1 VRKDALAIRSG
12 QGTGELLRAA
22 RQIDREFIARL
33 ERFPLVRLRIRYE
46 DIEPIRRERI
56 ERLLGATR
64 ALVAAPWR
72 GIRAAARARYS
83 ADQLEALVR
92 KHLRLYAAEV
102 DSLGA
107 CVRPRLLVAPFRSRL
122 RALMDERAGALAREV
137 AHLLYDRAMR

>member
-1 VRKDALAIRSG
+1 MRKDALAIRSG
-12 QGTGELLRAA
+12 QGTGELRAA

-92 KHLRLYAAEV
+92 DLRLYAAEV